1 MSVND
6 RLVKS
11 ELAKHEAVI
20 ERGLRTTIE
29 VGLAMK
35 AIRDNR
41 LYAAE
46 YDSFDS
52 YIKNRWEYTRQRAY
66 QLIEAAE
73 VDANL
78 STIVGASDRPQRET
92 HLREVAK
99 APAAKQAE
107 VVRKAVERAAEE
119 NRKPTARDYKKVVG
133 ELLLDNSEEESVEP
147 VVVNDSVVDLA
158 LQNGKALSTIVEL
171 LQKAKRES
179 KSIEEQPGLEV
190 FVSREKSIQRDIDA
204 AIGAIQVTIPY
215 AVCPRCNGQCCVQ
228 CGNHGWVN
236 KALFKSLEES
246 GE

>member
-29 VGLAMK
+29 VGLSMK

-133 ELLLDNSEEESVEP
+133 ELVLNDPVNSDQKP
-147 VVVNDSVVDLA
+147 APA
-158 LQNGKALSTIVEL
+158 LPKGKQLSTEDQVKANRKLVTDYIAKAVNAIDDYHAVKPHQNRRAEIVRL
-171 LQKAKRES
+171 LQQA
-179 KSIEEQPGLEV
+179 G
-190 FVSREKSIQRDIDA
+190 EKL
-204 AIGAIQVTIPY
+204 
-215 AVCPRCNGQCCVQ
+215 
-228 CGNHGWVN
+228 W
-236 KALFKSLEES
+236 
-246 GE
+246 